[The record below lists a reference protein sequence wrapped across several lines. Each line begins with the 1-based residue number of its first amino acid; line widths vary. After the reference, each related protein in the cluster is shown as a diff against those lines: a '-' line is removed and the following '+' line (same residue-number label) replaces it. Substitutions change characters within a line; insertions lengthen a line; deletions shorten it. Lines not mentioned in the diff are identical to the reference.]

1 MVVRS
6 DGGMCGKCI
15 ASLRAV
21 VRIPDRVT
29 EKNPTSQGKV
39 KLSVLIMMLFNISHA
54 WMTCI

>member
-1 MVVRS
+1 MAVRS

-39 KLSVLIMMLFNISHA
+39 KLSVLIMMLL
-54 WMTCI
+54 